1 MAGGCYNFVTTLH
14 RFCNLTCINETP
26 RAKAD
31 DPRHSHRNG
40 KTMKKIT
47 ALTLATALAT
57 TAAPA
62 LAQEKGDM
70 TLGLGI
76 ASVMPADKTNTTLV
90 GNLSVDDNIRP
101 TLTFEYFVADNVG
114 IEVLAA
120 WPFEHT
126 VSHPT
131 LGDIV
136 KTKHLPPTISLNYHF
151 TNNSSVTPFIGAGV
165 NYTTFWDDNAIGL
178 LTGTPVSLSDSWGVA
193 LHAGLDFKLTER
205 ASFRTDVRW
214 IDIDTDV
221 TVGGTDIGSVAIDP
235 LVVGVSYVMKF

>member
-1 MAGGCYNFVTTLH
+1 
-14 RFCNLTCINETP
+14 
-26 RAKAD
+26 
-31 DPRHSHRNG
+31 
-40 KTMKKIT
+40 MKKIT

-101 TLTFEYFVADNVG
+101 TLTFEYFIADNLG

-126 VSHPT
+126 VSHPA

-221 TVGGTDIGSVAIDP
+221 TVAGTKIGSVAIDP
-235 LVVGVSYVMKF
+235 LVFGVSYVMKF